1 MVEKDVMELV
11 LDEME
16 GGKRD
21 SFQQCHL
28 IMEGINFKARIP
40 NDFWNDEDKAGLG
53 IMDIY
58 EPLTKV
64 QLRQIRMEII
74 DAIFQRIVIRP
85 LNIEQYVRY
94 FHGLSILNVQKDTDE
109 VPAIGENDQYN
120 MAYELWKLDDGSKEK
135 WNHIES
141 IAWYALGELEP

>member
-1 MVEKDVMELV
+1 
-11 LDEME
+11 
-16 GGKRD
+16 
-21 SFQQCHL
+21 
-28 IMEGINFKARIP
+28 
-40 NDFWNDEDKAGLG
+40 
-53 IMDIY
+53 MDIY

-74 DAIFQRIVIRP
+74 DSIFQRIAIRP

-94 FHGLSILNVQKDTDE
+94 FHGLSILKVQKDTDE
-109 VPAIGENDQYN
+109 MPAIGENDQYN

-141 IAWYALGELEP
+141 IAWYALGKLEP